1 MAKENPI
8 IQVLPTLGNQ
18 APLAAGQSVS
28 ALANGQIGIFN
39 FHTGLSVDGTNLNN
53 ARDIFLAVGVNSTL
67 GGTNPAT
74 DIRKT
79 SGQFFKPST
88 VNQLT
93 IKGYMPEVEK
103 VIEITGF
110 TAACETD
117 YAIKL
122 LITNQRTYHLAGY
135 NQFSKI
141 FTYRTPVCPL
151 QTCDSC
157 GGQASDPIALA
168 LNLINNINADQDQ
181 LVVGSLFANQILAT
195 INGAASATGNTV
207 VTVGTTTYT
216 VPVVNADSTTTVAGK
231 IVAVINTQAGSP
243 YTASNV
249 ANAITIYAKANVQGD
264 TSTFAVAGSGVTAN
278 AITAS
283 NKVSVTATTAGIATF
298 EAAYPGAAVGIRIT
312 GVAETRPTFNDVNPL
327 YAKTGTNFE
336 AYVLD
341 GFYYNGAIVTD
352 VTQLQYAEG
361 LGYDVKYDEYIAGGF
376 NGAPGPYR
384 VSTILGLAKSNFLYL
399 TNTATN
405 YTIIVLNYGM
415 KSQSGF
421 EEYDADLRSIIA
433 IPCADTTTL
442 TGLITMFDLLFT
454 QFPTNSAAAASI
466 TCSNTQAQADI
477 NEIQAY

>member
-53 ARDIFLAVGVNSTL
+53 ARDIYLAVGVNSAL
-67 GGTNPAT
+67 GGTNTAT

-79 SGQFFKPST
+79 AGQFFKPT
-88 VNQLT
+88 AVNQLT

-110 TAACETD
+110 SAACETD

-122 LITNQRTYHLAGY
+122 LITNQRTYHLAGF

-157 GGQASDPIALA
+157 GGQAADPIALA
-168 LNLINNINADQDQ
+168 LNLVNNINADQDQ
-181 LVVGSLFANQILAT
+181 LVVGSLFGTKIVAT
-195 INGAASATGNTV
+195 INAGANATGNTV
-207 VTVGTTTYT
+207 VTIGTTTYT
-216 VPVVNADSTTTVAGK
+216 VPVVNADSATVVAGK
-231 IVAVINTQAGSP
+231 IVAVINTQAASP
-243 YTASNV
+243 YAATNTAG
-249 ANAITIYAKANVQGD
+249 AISIYAKSNVQGD
-264 TSTFAVAGSGVTAN
+264 TSTFAVTGSGVTAN
-278 AITAS
+278 AITAAT
-283 NKVSVTATTAGIATF
+283 KTTVTDTVGF
-298 EAAYPGAAVGIRIT
+298 ETNFPGATLGIRIT

-336 AYVLD
+336 AYLLD
-341 GFYYNGAIVTD
+341 GFYYNGAIATD

-361 LGYDVKYDEYIAGGF
+361 LGYDIKYDEYIASGF

-384 VSTILGLAKSNFLYL
+384 VSTILGLAKSNFFYL

-405 YTIIVLNYGM
+405 YTVIALNYGM

-454 QFPTNSAAAASI
+454 QFPTNSTAAASI
-466 TCSNTQAQADI
+466 TCSNTQAQA
-477 NEIQAY
+477 NVNSIQAY